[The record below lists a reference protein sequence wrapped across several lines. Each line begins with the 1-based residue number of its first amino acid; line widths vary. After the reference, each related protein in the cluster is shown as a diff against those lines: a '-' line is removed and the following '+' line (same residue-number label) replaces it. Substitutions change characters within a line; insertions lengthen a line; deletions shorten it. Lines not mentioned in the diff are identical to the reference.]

1 MLFRSEKYNKRFKK
15 RGTYYSLKSEQEIE
29 ACKFAQQQLL
39 HPQTISIQHLD
50 SSVNT
55 PFSEFAAVENDS
67 MIYFSSSK
75 EKTKSTKKTV
85 PHSAIY
91 IFDEQKKSL
100 QTTDTA
106 FVKNSTS
113 IGNIAFS
120 KDGKKCF
127 YTECKNTSPTE
138 THCEI
143 YFRAKENGKWTVAK
157 KLSDN
162 INMADFTAT
171 QPSFASVDSLGDVLF
186 FASNRPGGEG
196 KMDIWA
202 SVFSSDGNFGNP
214 FNLGKKINS
223 IDNEI
228 TPYFND
234 STQTLFYS
242 SDWHKGMGGF
252 DIFKTKRKNKSFE
265 TAVNLGY
272 PINSSYND
280 LYYTTNATE
289 TKSYFSSNRQ
299 GSYFDKFQ
307 NCCNDIYAYQIVKRD
322 SVIKTKPLP
331 IPVVETK
338 KDTVIKIVNQLKL
351 LVPLTLYFDNDQPDS
366 KTLKTSTNKSYN
378 KIYETYLGLKNN
390 YKTEYSKGLL
400 SSKKLQAE
408 QNIEL
413 LFTDSV
419 MHGMQQLQ
427 KFASLLSQILPEGEQ
442 VKITLKGY
450 CSPLA
455 SSDYNKN
462 LARRRISCVRN
473 YFAEYNNGELKS
485 YIITPTH
492 PSEHTG
498 NIEFT
503 EEEIGELKA
512 STSVSDDLRDKKN
525 SVYSPS
531 AALERKIQIIAI
543 SSK

>member
-1 MLFRSEKYNKRFKK
+1 M
-15 RGTYYSLKSEQEIE
+15 
-29 ACKFAQQQLL
+29 
-39 HPQTISIQHLD
+39 
-50 SSVNT
+50 
-55 PFSEFAAVENDS
+55 
-67 MIYFSSSK
+67 
-75 EKTKSTKKTV
+75 
-85 PHSAIY
+85 
-91 IFDEQKKSL
+91 
-100 QTTDTA
+100 
-106 FVKNSTS
+106 
-113 IGNIAFS
+113 
-120 KDGKKCF
+120 
-127 YTECKNTSPTE
+127 
-138 THCEI
+138 
-143 YFRAKENGKWTVAK
+143 
-157 KLSDN
+157 
-162 INMADFTAT
+162 
-171 QPSFASVDSLGDVLF
+171 
-186 FASNRPGGEG
+186 
-196 KMDIWA
+196 
-202 SVFSSDGNFGNP
+202 
-214 FNLGKKINS
+214 
-223 IDNEI
+223 
-228 TPYFND
+228 
-234 STQTLFYS
+234 
-242 SDWHKGMGGF
+242 
-252 DIFKTKRKNKSFE
+252 
-265 TAVNLGY
+265 
-272 PINSSYND
+272 
-280 LYYTTNATE
+280 
-289 TKSYFSSNRQ
+289 
-299 GSYFDKFQ
+299 
-307 NCCNDIYAYQIVKRD
+307 KRD
-322 SVIKTKPLP
+322 SIIKIKPLP
-331 IPVVETK
+331 ISVVETK

-378 KIYETYLGLKNN
+378 KIYETYLSLKNN
-390 YKTEYSKGLL
+390 YKTEYSKGL
-400 SSKKLQAE
+400 SSGKKLQAE

-512 STSVSDDLRDKKN
+512 SSNVSDDLRDKKN